1 MEYSIADYI
10 NLSWLYWIVATIYA
24 ITILSIIAIVLSENR
39 NPVKSLAWVT
49 VLLLLPAVGLVLYI
63 FFGRSIKNTHMISRR
78 NRRKLKRRN
87 NIKNIDIS
95 PVHLSPESIQQ
106 IKLTRSLNGSKY
118 HSNNDIKVYTN
129 GRSKFNDLKIDLLNA
144 KEYINVQYYIFE
156 DDTIGTEIK
165 NILVKKAQEGVK
177 VRVIYDHVGSFGTK
191 NKFFKEMIN
200 AGIMVHPFFKV
211 SFPPFGTRINWRNHR
226 KLCIIDGQIGYLGG
240 MNIADRYINGGKFAS
255 WRDTH
260 ARVTGPILA
269 ALQYSYTIDWNF
281 MGQSLL
287 EEESSTIKPINNGS
301 NVGMQFITSGPTDKW
316 SNIALVFLKA
326 ISNAK
331 RSILIQTPYFLPT
344 ESLLKALQSVALS
357 NVKVRIMLPRHG
369 DSNILRYA
377 SYSYINECIKSGI
390 KFYLYDAGMLHCKT
404 IVVDNEFSSIGS
416 TNFDFRSFEHNFECN
431 LLIYSQDVNNKMR
444 EIFAEDLKLSTPI
457 NRKTWEKRPL
467 IQKFLESI
475 TRLLSPIL

>member
-10 NLSWLYWIVATIYA
+10 NLSWLYWIVVTIYA

>member
-1 MEYSIADYI
+1 
-10 NLSWLYWIVATIYA
+10 
-24 ITILSIIAIVLSENR
+24 
-39 NPVKSLAWVT
+39 
-49 VLLLLPAVGLVLYI
+49 
-63 FFGRSIKNTHMISRR
+63 MISRR

-344 ESLLKALQSVALS
+344 ESLLKALQSAALS

-416 TNFDFRSFEHNFECN
+416 TNFDFRRFEHNFECN